1 MFSYILKP
9 LLQLPNTYYVYTFK
23 FFVADAMAIVRHYG
37 KPDLFITMTAS
48 ADWAEIIESL
58 FPGETSMDRP
68 DVVSRVFHMK
78 AKEFIK
84 DIEDGGVLGRVIAIL
99 AVVEWQKRG
108 IYFMHVI
115 ESNNQVSDIC
125 KEKFDILELNY
136 KLGYP

>member
-1 MFSYILKP
+1 
-9 LLQLPNTYYVYTFK
+9 
-23 FFVADAMAIVRHYG
+23 MAIVRHYG

-48 ADWAEIIESL
+48 ADWPEIIESP

-68 DVVSRVFHMK
+68 DVVSRVFNMK

-108 IYFMHVI
+108 TCFI
-115 ESNNQVSDIC
+115 Q
-125 KEKFDILELNY
+125 
-136 KLGYP
+136 